1 MGILEELNARLELGL
16 SKYTHGLW
24 VDDDT
29 RDWGTP
35 KNSWLYMARDEFLDA
50 MIYIAAD
57 YIRVSGMKRDENETD
72 DNKRIMYVIDHYS
85 DLTSAKHKMLIWNL
99 FNMLDAIKIYVS
111 EPG

>member
-1 MGILEELNARLELGL
+1 
-16 SKYTHGLW
+16 
-24 VDDDT
+24 
-29 RDWGTP
+29 
-35 KNSWLYMARDEFLDA
+35 MARDEFLDA

-72 DNKRIMYVIDHYS
+72 DSKRIMYVIDHYS

>member
-72 DNKRIMYVIDHYS
+72 DSKRIMYVIDHYS

>member
-1 MGILEELNARLELGL
+1 
-16 SKYTHGLW
+16 
-24 VDDDT
+24 
-29 RDWGTP
+29 
-35 KNSWLYMARDEFLDA
+35 MARDEFLDA
-50 MIYIAAD
+50 MIFIAAD

-72 DNKRIMYVIDHYS
+72 DSKRIMYVIDHYS

>member
-72 DNKRIMYVIDHYS
+72 DR
-85 DLTSAKHKMLIWNL
+85 
-99 FNMLDAIKIYVS
+99 
-111 EPG
+111 

>member
-50 MIYIAAD
+50 MIFIAAD

-72 DNKRIMYVIDHYS
+72 DSKRIMYVIDHYS

-99 FNMLDAIKIYVS
+99 FNMLDAIKISGV
-111 EPG
+111 